1 MKPQAE
7 IINSLTFG
15 NLINPPSL
23 SAKLASHSAAVAGLG
38 SGVQEA
44 IGQVYRGG
52 NQITT
57 GGTESLALP

>member
-23 SAKLASHSAAVAGLG
+23 SAILASHSAAVAGLG

-44 IGQVYRGG
+44 IGQAHKGG